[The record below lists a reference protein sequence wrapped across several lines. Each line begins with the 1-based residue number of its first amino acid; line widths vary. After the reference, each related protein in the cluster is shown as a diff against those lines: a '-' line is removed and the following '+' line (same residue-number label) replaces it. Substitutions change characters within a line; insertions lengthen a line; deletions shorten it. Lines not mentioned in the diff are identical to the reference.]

1 METVKD
7 PIAVCTIK
15 SIDAEISINTN
26 GKRYKKVTLITASGK
41 PARGV
46 IYEVVWDK
54 VSQGDEVN
62 VALSLMDDNK
72 TLIPSVLGLPMESL
86 SYDDFGITAPTP
98 VVNDDMENP
107 FS

>member
-1 METVKD
+1 MEIVKD
-7 PIAVCTIK
+7 PIAICTIK

-26 GKRYKKVTLITASGK
+26 GIRYKKVTLISASGK

-46 IYEVVWDK
+46 IYEKVWDK

-62 VALSLMDDNK
+62 VALSLMEDNK
-72 TLIPSVLGLPMESL
+72 TLIPSVLGLPIESL
-86 SYDDFGITAPTP
+86 SYDDFGITAPAP
-98 VVNDDMENP
+98 VVNDELDNP